1 MIAQCRVHQLDLPFR
16 LRMTHA
22 SASRVSSDSIIVEIE
37 ADSVRGYGEAV
48 LRDYVGGL
56 PPGASPLEAAS
67 AALAPVVRALRGAGW
82 DEARCMLARCQAP
95 AQLRPLL
102 GALEAALMD
111 AACASRGVDVF
122 NLLGMEPVRDT
133 IRYSAV
139 LPIVSLQVAGP
150 FLELIASWRV
160 PSVRIKLGKE
170 AEYNDSILAKA
181 RRLLSPST
189 VLRVDVNQVWD
200 AANLAAHLEVC
211 RRHGVRFVED
221 PAPESALQDR
231 GGAPDFVFVADET
244 LVTEADLDKIAAGGV
259 YGAVNIRLSKNG
271 GLFRSL
277 EMARR
282 AAGAGLRVC
291 LGCHV
296 GETGI
301 LSSIGR
307 STAALVEAPEFVD
320 GSYDSVLL
328 SDNITRESCD
338 FGDGGLA
345 PVVRGA
351 GVGYSVDPEKLRRYA
366 TRTIDLTLS

>member
-22 SASRVSSDSIIVEIE
+22 SASRASSDSIIVEVEFESI
-37 ADSVRGYGEAV
+37 RGYGEAV

-56 PPGASPLEAAS
+56 PPGASPVEAAA
-67 AALAPVVRALRGAGW
+67 AALAPMVRAVRGAGW
-82 DEARCMLARCQAP
+82 DEARCVLARWQAP

-122 NLLGMEPVRDT
+122 GLLGMEPVRDT
-133 IRYSAV
+133 VRYSAV
-139 LPIVSLQVAGP
+139 LPIVSLQVAGS
-150 FLELIASWRV
+150 FLGLIASWGV
-160 PSVRIKLGKE
+160 PSVRIKLGRE
-170 AEYNDSILAKA
+170 LEYNESILALA
-181 RRLLSPST
+181 RRSLNPST
-189 VLRVDVNQVWD
+189 VLRVDVNQGWD
-200 AANLAAHLEVC
+200 AASLAAHLEVC

-221 PAPESALQDR
+221 PAPDSVLQDR
-231 GGAPDFVFVADET
+231 GGAADFVFVADET
-244 LVTEADLDKIAAGGV
+244 LVTETDLEKIAAGGI

-271 GLFRSL
+271 GLPRSL

-307 STAALVEAPEFVD
+307 TAAALVEAPEFVD

-328 SDNITRESCD
+328 SDNITRENCD

-345 PVVRGA
+345 PVVRGN

-366 TRTIDLTLS
+366 TRAIDVTLS